1 MTTQQLYDF
10 KKLPDSKRQP
20 SFDIGEAN
28 IVWQGKRLTSTIVF
42 FSKGLIIANYLKA
55 ADGSHGGGT
64 DNDAVVICLLKDTP
78 DSSFDQ
84 DYIRGVTPHH
94 FGWAFQYAGV
104 MYYPKSGST
113 SGTFKNGYRSIESVT
128 KMLFEDSA
136 ELELT
141 FKAQKRIKK
150 T

>member
-1 MTTQQLYDF
+1 MTTQQSYDF
-10 KKLPDSKRQP
+10 KNLPDSEKQP
-20 SFDIGEAN
+20 SFDIGKVT
-28 IVWQGKRLTSTIVF
+28 IDWQGIRLSSPIVF
-42 FSKGLIIANYLKA
+42 FRPGLFTGNYLKP
-55 ADGSHGGGT
+55 ADGSPGGGT
-64 DNDAVVICLLKDTP
+64 ENDAVVICLLKDTP

-113 SGTFKNGYRSIESVT
+113 SGTFTNGYRSIKSVT
-128 KMLFEDSA
+128 KMLFEDGR

-141 FKAQKRIKK
+141 FEAQKRIE
-150 T
+150 